1 MNNLVAFFRDPIFG
15 VAVLIAIVALIVLS
29 TYFWNLAAKKRQ
41 HDSLGNFM
49 KIFEGMRTDDVAK
62 ETLQKLG
69 SSLPAL
75 EFLAETYRKMG
86 DYERSMNLY
95 HAILE
100 CDISNQERLAVLQ
113 ALGEIYYL
121 TGFLERAKK
130 ILLEVLKNHPRN
142 KKALSI
148 LMRTL
153 ESLALY
159 DEALDALGC
168 LKQLG
173 LEPDIVA
180 LNTGYFA
187 IQKEL
192 HKENP
197 DSGLLLQHLHENH
210 GLFAFVMRC
219 LKTLDKALFWQTYA
233 EFAAQSEEILDL
245 LWDEEIPKNLAGDS
259 TLHAIACAKSGGT
272 NGNGGGIGDNAC
284 ALFELEALRCL
295 HAHSSQRGDLR
306 FSYQCR
312 VCAQTYPMRIDR
324 CAHCGALL
332 TQQLRFVIKPLQSFE
347 YENCPALL

>member
-15 VAVLIAIVALIVLS
+15 VAVLVAIVALIVLS

-173 LEPDIVA
+173 LDAEIVA
-180 LNTGYFA
+180 LNMGYFA

-197 DSGLLLQHLHENH
+197 DPELLLHHLRTNH
-210 GLFAFVMRC
+210 ALFTFVMRC
-219 LKTLDKALFWQTYA
+219 LKTLDKALFWQTYT

-245 LWDEEIPKNLAGDS
+245 LWNEDIPPHLANDS
-259 TLHAIACAKSGGT
+259 TLHAIACAK
-272 NGNGGGIGDNAC
+272 NGGARAANGSSDDC
-284 ALFELEALRCL
+284 VLFELEALRCL
-295 HAHSSQRGDLR
+295 HAHSSQRGDLS

-312 VCAQTYPMRIDR
+312 ACAQTYPMRIDR

-332 TQQLRFVIKPLQSFE
+332 TQQLRFVIKPIQSFA

>member
-15 VAVLIAIVALIVLS
+15 VAVLVAIVALIVLS

-100 CDISNQERLAVLQ
+100 CDLSSQERLAILQ
-113 ALGEIYYL
+113 SLGEIYYL

-130 ILLEVLKNHPRN
+130 VLLEVLKNHPRN
-142 KKALSI
+142 KKALGI

-173 LEPDIVA
+173 LDSDIVM
-180 LNTGYFA
+180 LNMAYFA

-192 HKENP
+192 HKDNP
-197 DSGLLLQHLHENH
+197 DPKLLLQYLHENH
-210 GLFAFVMRC
+210 ELFPFVMRC
-219 LKTLDKALFWQTYA
+219 LKTLDKALFWQTYT
-233 EFAAQSEEILDL
+233 EFAAHGEGILDL
-245 LWDEEIPKNLAGDS
+245 LWNEEIPPNLVSDS
-259 TLHAIACAKSGGT
+259 ILHAIDCAK
-272 NGNGGGIGDNAC
+272 NGGESC
-284 ALFELEALRCL
+284 VLFELEALRCL
-295 HAHSSQRGDLR
+295 HEHGNQKGDLC

-312 VCAQTYPMRIDR
+312 ICAQTYPIRIDR
-324 CAHCGALL
+324 CTHCGALL
-332 TQQLRFVIKPLQSFE
+332 TQQLRFAIKPLQSFE